1 MPEDNT
7 AAPNSTSPLE
17 PITPVLPTVADASS
31 AIVTP
36 SIPDKGSAPKDAAD
50 SSTALYPEIASKIS
64 DAHNVLVAL
73 SSDPSVDEM
82 AAAIGLSIYLDRL
95 PPMPSNS

>member
-50 SSTALYPEIASKIS
+50 SSTAL
-64 DAHNVLVAL
+64 
-73 SSDPSVDEM
+73 
-82 AAAIGLSIYLDRL
+82 
-95 PPMPSNS
+95 